1 MLIIIIEMKRQIKQ
15 IVFCVMM
22 GYLLIMMVCI
32 KTMRRSNKNTNI
44 KLDDV
49 DADMDMDMDMNVSV
63 SNKMS

>member
-1 MLIIIIEMKRQIKQ
+1 MLIIIEMKKQIKQ
-15 IVFCVMM
+15 IVFSVMM

-32 KTMRRSNKNTNI
+32 KAMRRSNKNTNI

-49 DADMDMDMDMNVSV
+49 DADMDTKMNV

>member
-1 MLIIIIEMKRQIKQ
+1 MLIIIEMKKQIKQ
-15 IVFCVMM
+15 IVFSVMM

-49 DADMDMDMDMNVSV
+49 DADMDTKMNV

>member
-1 MLIIIIEMKRQIKQ
+1 MLIIIEMKKQIKQ
-15 IVFCVMM
+15 IVFSVMM
-22 GYLLIMMVCI
+22 GYLLLMMVCI

-49 DADMDMDMDMNVSV
+49 DADMDTKMNV

>member
-1 MLIIIIEMKRQIKQ
+1 MKKQIKQ
-15 IVFCVMM
+15 IVFSVMM

-32 KTMRRSNKNTNI
+32 KAMRRSNKNTNI

-49 DADMDMDMDMNVSV
+49 DADMDTKMNV

>member
-1 MLIIIIEMKRQIKQ
+1 MLIIIEMKKQIKQ
-15 IVFCVMM
+15 IVFSVMM

-49 DADMDMDMDMNVSV
+49 DVDMDTKMNV